1 MKPWVEPYLKKLMP
15 DPCLRLAYEKYIE
28 ILNFVEVVEEKY
40 WGNAPCDKLK
50 EKIYT
55 DISLLSHLLDPN
67 SGKMRK
73 TEPYTFAVHY
83 DFSDPQAIDKGLH
96 LYEHTPDY
104 LRWLLDRMIEEEFHE
119 GIVLVLHRLEEMGEE
134 SNAERFDL

>member
-1 MKPWVEPYLKKLMP
+1 MKPWIELYLKKLMP
-15 DPCLRLAYEKYIE
+15 DPCLRLTYKKYIK
-28 ILNFVEVVEEKY
+28 ILEFVEIVEEKY
-40 WGNAPCDKLK
+40 WGDAPSNRLK

-67 SGKMRK
+67 SGKMQK

-83 DFSDPQAIDKGLH
+83 DFSDPQTIDKGLH

-104 LRWLLDRMIEEEFHE
+104 LRWLLDRMIEEEFHK

>member
-1 MKPWVEPYLKKLMP
+1 MKPWIEPYLKKLMP
-15 DPCLRLAYEKYIE
+15 DPCLRLSYKKYIG
-28 ILNFVEVVEEKY
+28 ILEFVEVVEEKY
-40 WGNAPCDKLK
+40 WGDAPCDKLK

-83 DFSDPQAIDKGLH
+83 DFTDPQTIDAGLH

-134 SNAERFDL
+134 SNVERFDL

>member
-1 MKPWVEPYLKKLMP
+1 MKPWIEPYLKKLMP
-15 DPCLRLAYEKYIE
+15 DPCLRLAYKKYIE
-28 ILNFVEVVEEKY
+28 ILEFVEIVEEKY
-40 WGNAPCDKLK
+40 WGDAPCDRLK

-55 DISLLSHLLDPN
+55 DISLLSHLLDPT
-67 SGKMRK
+67 SGKVRK
-73 TEPYTFAVHY
+73 IERYTFAVHY
-83 DFSDPQAIDKGLH
+83 DFSDPQTIDKGLH

-134 SNAERFDL
+134 SNVERFDL

>member
-1 MKPWVEPYLKKLMP
+1 MKPWIEPYLKKLIP
-15 DPCLRLAYEKYIE
+15 DPCLRLSYKKNIK
-28 ILNFVEVVEEKY
+28 ILEFVEVVEEKY
-40 WGNAPCDKLK
+40 WGDAPCNELK

-67 SGKMRK
+67 SGKIRK
-73 TEPYTFAVHY
+73 TGPYTFAIHY
-83 DFSDPQAIDKGLH
+83 DFSDPQTIDGGLH

-104 LRWLLDRMIEEEFHE
+104 LRWPLGRMIEEEFHE
-119 GIVLVLHRLEEMGEE
+119 GIVLVLHRLEEMGEG

>member
-1 MKPWVEPYLKKLMP
+1 MKPWIEPYLKKLMP
-15 DPCLRLAYEKYIE
+15 DPCLRLSYKKYIGMLE
-28 ILNFVEVVEEKY
+28 FVEVVEEKY
-40 WGNAPCDKLK
+40 WGDAPCDKLK

-83 DFSDPQAIDKGLH
+83 DFTDPQTIDAGLH
-96 LYEHTPDY
+96 LYEHTLDY

>member
-1 MKPWVEPYLKKLMP
+1 MKPWIELYLKKLMP
-15 DPCLRLAYEKYIE
+15 DPCLRQSYKKYIE
-28 ILNFVEVVEEKY
+28 ILELVEVVGEKY
-40 WGNAPCDKLK
+40 WGDAPCDRLK

-67 SGKMRK
+67 SGEVRK
-73 TEPYTFAVHY
+73 IEPYTFATHY
-83 DFSDPQAIDKGLH
+83 NFSDPQTIDKGLH

-104 LRWLLDRMIEEEFHE
+104 LRWLLDRMIEEEFYE

-134 SNAERFDL
+134 SNVERFDL

>member
-1 MKPWVEPYLKKLMP
+1 MKPWIEPYLKKLMP
-15 DPCLRLAYEKYIE
+15 DPCLRLSYKKYIE
-28 ILNFVEVVEEKY
+28 ILEFIEVVEEKY
-40 WGNAPCDKLK
+40 WGDAPCNRLK

-73 TEPYTFAVHY
+73 TEPYAFAVHY
-83 DFSDPQAIDKGLH
+83 DFTDPQTIDAGLH